1 MSVQKEL
8 WFCFLF
14 PLLFGVSSLLSPIKS
29 EAQKFSVGLK
39 VAGSYNNTYGQGTSS
54 FLPVATFGGA
64 LGGYST
70 FQLFDKFRIRAEAL
84 FSMREF
90 STQYSSVGTSSA
102 SLYSGHQPAL
112 APSSSL
118 SAGPAGSF
126 VATLSQQTVY
136 LDIPAGIDYEI
147 TYPIH
152 LQAGAMLSIFLN
164 EWNSSLSN
172 NSTVGLQ
179 QPADSK
185 YYQQYQFYIY
195 GGAYY
200 ELRFKLCFGLRA
212 NLGLTIPFVT
222 VSSGTGNQVYP
233 YSYQLFITY
242 PLFKF

>member
-1 MSVQKEL
+1 MSIQKVL
-8 WFCFLF
+8 RFRFF
-14 PLLFGVSSLLSPIKS
+14 FSILFGGLSLLSPIKS
-29 EAQKFSVGLK
+29 DAQKFSIGLK
-39 VAGSYNNTYGQGTSS
+39 AAGSYNNTYGQGTSS
-54 FLPVATFGGA
+54 FLPVATFGGSF
-64 LGGYST
+64 GGYST
-70 FQLFDKFRIRAEAL
+70 FQLFEKFRIRAEAL

-90 STQYSSVGTSSA
+90 STQYSSVGAPSA
-102 SLYSGHQPAL
+102 ALYSGHQPTL

-118 SAGPAGSF
+118 NTGPAGSF
-126 VATLSQQTVY
+126 DATLSQQTVY

-172 NSTVGLQ
+172 NSTIGAQ
-179 QPADSK
+179 RPGDSK

-212 NLGLTIPFVT
+212 NLGLTNPFVT
-222 VSSGTGNQVYP
+222 VNSGTGNQVYP
-233 YSYQLFITY
+233 YSYQLFVTY
-242 PLFKF
+242 LLFKF